1 MPNQKLT
8 QQNGGILILVAL
20 TLPVLLGFG
29 GLVIDLG
36 GLFVAKTELQSA
48 LDSCALAA
56 ANELD
61 GAADAL
67 TRATNAGLTAGN
79 INKVKYQGSSAG
91 IVSADITYSNT
102 LAGSYNAPAATARY
116 AQCKHTIKDI
126 TAYLIQS
133 LPGASALSKNDVGAL
148 AIATRVHAQSS
159 CPVPIGLRE
168 RTNTPPNYGYQV
180 GEWITMLYD
189 PTKSDP
195 SEMGWYNLDGS
206 NSASETKNEMA
217 GTGYCG
223 SKLGDTIG
231 TPGAKV
237 SVDDEWN
244 ARFGIYKNNGD
255 PASSTMRPDF
265 TGYAYCQTATNPD
278 CKKTNWAVRVP
289 AGPQNAYSGTTPAGS
304 DPTAANFVTM
314 RQSPRYASYGN
325 TSTDPKDGDKITGLN
340 MKGGYKDLAS
350 PGVGGQH
357 QLLGKNQRIVLTPI
371 VDGSSKI
378 ADYACMLMLQPISGP
393 TTSVQLEYIGNAGAI
408 NSPCTSNGLAG
419 GVAGPLV
426 PTLVR

>member
-1 MPNQKLT
+1 MPNQKFT
-8 QQNGGILILVAL
+8 KQNGGILILVAL

-56 ANELD
+56 TNELD

-79 INKVKYQGSSAG
+79 VNKVKYQGSSAG
-91 IVSADITYSNT
+91 IVSADITFSDT
-102 LAGSYNAPAATARY
+102 LAGSYSTSFAPVANARY
-116 AQCKHTIKDI
+116 AKCTHTTPPIA
-126 TAYLIQS
+126 TYLIQ
-133 LPGASALSKNDVGAL
+133 LVGAPSSNSVGAL
-148 AIATRVHAQSS
+148 AIATRAHAQSS

-168 RTNTPPNYGYQV
+168 RTTTPPNYGYQV
-180 GEWITMLYD
+180 GEWVTMLYD

-206 NSASETKNEMA
+206 HSASETKNEMA

-223 SKLGDTIG
+223 SKLGDTVG

-255 PASSTMRPDF
+255 PATSTMRPDF
-265 TGYAYCQTATNPD
+265 TGYAYTS
-278 CKKTNWAVRVP
+278 TNWKNAV
-289 AGPQNAYSGTTPAGS
+289 PQNAYSGIPAAGS
-304 DPTAANFVTM
+304 HVTATNFIAKRAAHAN
-314 RQSPRYASYGN
+314 YADADNGN
-325 TSTDPKDGDKITGLN
+325 NGVKTGDNITGLN
-340 MKGGYKDLAS
+340 MKGGYKDLATAG
-350 PGVGGQH
+350 GVGYQH
-357 QLLGKNQRIVLTPI
+357 HDLGLNKRIVLVPV
-371 VDGSSKI
+371 VDASSKI
-378 ADYACMLMLQPISGP
+378 ADFACMLMLQPISGP
-393 TTSVQLEYIGNAGAI
+393 TASVQLEYIGNAGAI

-419 GVAGPLV
+419 GAAGPLV

>member
-1 MPNQKLT
+1 MRNQKLT

-61 GAADAL
+61 GAANAL

-79 INKVKYQGSSAG
+79 ANKVKYQESSAG
-91 IVSADITYSNT
+91 IVSADITYSDA
-102 LAGSYNAPAATARY
+102 LAGSYSASFAPVANARY
-116 AQCKHTIKDI
+116 AKCNHTTSPIA
-126 TAYLIQS
+126 AYLIQ
-133 LPGASALSKNDVGAL
+133 LVGAPSTNSVGAL
-148 AIATRVHAQSS
+148 AIATRAHAQSS
-159 CPVPIGLRE
+159 CPIPVGLRE

-223 SKLGDTIG
+223 SKLGDPIG

-244 ARFGIYKNNGD
+244 ARFGIYKNSGD
-255 PASSTMRPDF
+255 VSTMRPDF
-265 TGYAYCQTATNPD
+265 TGYAYTS
-278 CKKTNWAVRVP
+278 TNWKNAV
-289 AGPQNAYSGTTPAGS
+289 PQNAYNGTPAVGS
-304 DPTAANFVTM
+304 HVTAANFKIK
-314 RQSPRYASYGN
+314 RANYANYGD
-325 TSTDPKDGDKITGLN
+325 TDNGNNGVKTGDAITGLD
-340 MKGGYKDLAS
+340 MKGGYKDLAT
-350 PGVGGQH
+350 PGADTGVPACPGLGDHQH
-357 QLLGKNQRIVLTPI
+357 NDCGLNKRIVLAPI

-378 ADYACMLMLQPISGP
+378 ADFACMLMLQPISGP

-408 NSPCTSNGLAG
+408 NSPCTSSGLAG
-419 GVAGPLV
+419 GASGPLV